1 MTDGNERGRPLT
13 QTQPTSPNQTG
24 PGSESG
30 NDWNRDQQ
38 GQALDREDQVK
49 QKPSGLPDD
58 SPMQDDEDGAG
69 TTTRG
74 AGTEGTTRY

>member
-1 MTDGNERGRPLT
+1 MTGGNEGGRPLT
-13 QTQPTSPNQTG
+13 QTQPTNPEQSQ

-38 GQALDREDQVK
+38 GQALDREDQ
-49 QKPSGLPDD
+49 KPSGLPDD

-69 TTTRG
+69 TTTKG
-74 AGTEGTTRY
+74 AGNEGTARY